1 MAEREILRGKVL
13 SYPAEKDKGL
23 VEVSIGAYA
32 EDGDTVYARVE
43 QSMSGV
49 YWLPEIGDVVE
60 VELPTRPGGEPRII
74 HIHRPGEDK
83 QTGACWTEQNDLK
96 QFLTRSGHRV
106 TLDDTEEHTAIT
118 IHTAGGLELKLVDE
132 TQTVTLC
139 AADKETPVLQLDVKN
154 DTIKLSA
161 GKELSIAC
169 GGASITLDSDGN
181 ITVKAKGTL
190 DMSGKE
196 VKASATQKAAVTG
209 QSVELSGTQGVKVE
223 GKGKLDLTS
232 SGMTQVKGSMIKLN

>member
-32 EDGDTVYARVE
+32 KDGDTVYARVE

-60 VELPTRPGGEPRII
+60 VELSGIPGCEPRIL
-74 HIHRPGEDK
+74 HIHRPEGDE
-83 QTGACWTEQNDLK
+83 QTGTCWTEENNIK
-96 QFLTRSGHRV
+96 QLLTRSGHRV
-106 TLDDTEEHTAIT
+106 TLDDTQDAAAVTVR
-118 IHTAGGLELKLVDE
+118 TAGGLELKLEDE

-139 AADKETPVLQLDVKN
+139 AAEKETPVLVLDVKN
-154 DTIKLSA
+154 DTVKLSA
-161 GKELSIAC
+161 GKELTISC
-169 GGASITLDSDGN
+169 GGASITFDSDGN

-196 VKASATQKAAVTG
+196 IKASATQKAAVKG
-209 QSVELSGTQGVKVE
+209 QSIEVSAAQSAKVE

-232 SGMTQVKGSMIKLN
+232 SGVTQVKGSMIKLN

>member
-32 EDGDTVYARVE
+32 KDGDTVYARVE

-49 YWLPEIGDVVE
+49 YWLPEIGDIVE
-60 VELPTRPGGEPRII
+60 VELSPLPGGEPRIV
-74 HIHRPGEDK
+74 HIHRPGEDE
-83 QTGACWTEQNDLK
+83 QTGVCWTEKNDVK
-96 QFLTRSGHRV
+96 QFLTRSGHCV
-106 TLDDTEEHTAIT
+106 TLDDTQDHTAVT
-118 IHTAGGLELKLVDE
+118 IHTSGGLELKLEDE

-139 AADKETPVLQLDVKN
+139 AVEKETPVFQLDVKN

-161 GKELSIAC
+161 GKELTLSC
-169 GGASITLDSDGN
+169 GGASITFDSEGN

-196 VKASATQKAAVTG
+196 IKASATQKAAVKG
-209 QSVELSGTQGVKVE
+209 QSIEVSAAQSAKVE

-232 SGMTQVKGSMIKLN
+232 SGVTQVKGSMIKLN